1 MTKLENVSQF
11 YLCSY
16 LPSQNHTLVI
26 FELRVPLLLLPIVQF
41 LLRVDIKDKKKTC
54 KNDSKQIHNSNQ
66 LDNFLTLI
74 SDGYNYR

>member
-11 YLCSY
+11 YLCSS